1 MKKYIPT
8 LIGLI
13 VLLLSVVAGTLFINY
28 PLVHSRDTQPILKD
42 MYCVRNIEMED
53 LHPKFDIDYGLEDVC
68 DRYIYATNSAEFNMR
83 KDNLY
88 GTNKD

>member
-1 MKKYIPT
+1 
-8 LIGLI
+8 
-13 VLLLSVVAGTLFINY
+13 
-28 PLVHSRDTQPILKD
+28 